1 MNQKKKIENY
11 QQIAMGTGLRYDET
25 NDLFHGERDGFDFI
39 VYAPDARYPY
49 MMVLL
54 TDSMMLNGRS
64 AEQLNSSI
72 IVTTGNY
79 YAINAKVSEKQQEDR
94 KFWSEESG
102 YQSITEGTVQCGKM

>member
-49 MMVLL
+49 MMVLH
-54 TDSMMLNGRS
+54 TAAKSADGSTFDKQAFRKAARRS
-64 AEQLNSSI
+64 QVLVRRI
-72 IVTTGNY
+72 WI
-79 YAINAKVSEKQQEDR
+79 SE
-94 KFWSEESG
+94 
-102 YQSITEGTVQCGKM
+102 YH

>member
-49 MMVLL
+49 MMVCIRRQKAL
-54 TDSMMLNGRS
+54 TGRHLTS
-64 AEQLNSSI
+64 RQ
-72 IVTTGNY
+72 
-79 YAINAKVSEKQQEDR
+79 
-94 KFWSEESG
+94 
-102 YQSITEGTVQCGKM
+102 

>member
-49 MMVLL
+49 MMVLH
-54 TDSMMLNGRS
+54 TAAKS
-64 AEQLNSSI
+64 ADGS
-72 IVTTGNY
+72 TFD
-79 YAINAKVSEKQQEDR
+79 KQAEDR
-94 KFWSEESG
+94 EFWSEESG

>member
-39 VYAPDARYPY
+39 VYAPDAR
-49 MMVLL
+49 L
-54 TDSMMLNGRS
+54 
-64 AEQLNSSI
+64 SI
-72 IVTTGNY
+72 YDGAAYGGKKRWRVDIWQAGSER
-79 YAINAKVSEKQQEDR
+79 VSEKQQEDR
-94 KFWSEESG
+94 EFWSEESG

>member
-49 MMVLL
+49 MMVLH
-54 TDSMMLNGRS
+54 TAAKS
-64 AEQLNSSI
+64 ADGS
-72 IVTTGNY
+72 TF
-79 YAINAKVSEKQQEDR
+79 EKQQEDR
-94 KFWSEESG
+94 EFWSEESG

>member
-49 MMVLL
+49 MMVLH
-54 TDSMMLNGRS
+54 TAAKS
-64 AEQLNSSI
+64 ADGSTFDKPGSER
-72 IVTTGNY
+72 
-79 YAINAKVSEKQQEDR
+79 VSEKQQEDR
-94 KFWSEESG
+94 EFWSEESG

>member
-49 MMVLL
+49 MWYCIRRQKAL
-54 TDSMMLNGRS
+54 TGRHLTS
-64 AEQLNSSI
+64 RQ
-72 IVTTGNY
+72 
-79 YAINAKVSEKQQEDR
+79 
-94 KFWSEESG
+94 
-102 YQSITEGTVQCGKM
+102 

>member
-49 MMVLL
+49 MMVLH
-54 TDSMMLNGRS
+54 TAAKS
-64 AEQLNSSI
+64 ADGSTFDKQAVKGFQKSSKKI
-72 IVTTGNY
+72 ASFGQKNLDIRVSLK
-79 YAINAKVSEKQQEDR
+79 AQSNAENVR
-94 KFWSEESG
+94 
-102 YQSITEGTVQCGKM
+102 IH

>member
-49 MMVLL
+49 MMVLH
-54 TDSMMLNGRS
+54 TAAKS
-64 AEQLNSSI
+64 ADGSTFDKQAVKGFHHLVSQRFED
-72 IVTTGNY
+72 TT
-79 YAINAKVSEKQQEDR
+79 R
-94 KFWSEESG
+94 SEERR
-102 YQSITEGTVQCGKM
+102 VGKECRSRWSPYH

>member
-49 MMVLL
+49 MRWYCIRRQKAL
-54 TDSMMLNGRS
+54 TGRHLTS
-64 AEQLNSSI
+64 RQ
-72 IVTTGNY
+72 
-79 YAINAKVSEKQQEDR
+79 
-94 KFWSEESG
+94 
-102 YQSITEGTVQCGKM
+102 

>member
-49 MMVLL
+49 MMEIMIL
-54 TDSMMLNGRS
+54 TRRNTNRKS
-64 AEQLNSSI
+64 
-72 IVTTGNY
+72 VCGNL
-79 YAINAKVSEKQQEDR
+79 
-94 KFWSEESG
+94 
-102 YQSITEGTVQCGKM
+102 